1 MLEKLSGSVNCF
13 HEFKYI
19 SFLKKDK
26 ELLEAH
32 DQIRD
37 QLAI

>member
-1 MLEKLSGSVNCF
+1 MLEKLGGSVNCF
-13 HEFKYI
+13 I
-19 SFLKKDK
+19 SFLIKDK